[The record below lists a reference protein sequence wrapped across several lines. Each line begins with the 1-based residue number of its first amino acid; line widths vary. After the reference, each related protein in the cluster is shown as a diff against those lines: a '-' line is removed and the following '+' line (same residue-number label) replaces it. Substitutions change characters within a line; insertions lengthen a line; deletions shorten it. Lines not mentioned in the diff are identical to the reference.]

1 VSEQLFCREG
11 EYFPLL
17 GKMRNPSSS
26 HRDAPVTVSFP
37 VPKKAA
43 SKLRTLAISK
53 DRRLLDL
60 GVLAVQINEGESIVL
75 GIKLGRQRFKKTEVD
90 SDKVRGS
97 SSAGRVAKRHS
108 SCRNAATIHHLPA
121 ASTQAHRLPAVKN
134 VPFSS
139 ENVEENSRKRAVQ
152 PDGDAVSDEL
162 FSVLCSRRTANK
174 PSNDSKLRV
183 SGYTD
188 VSVLSGN
195 TGEQST
201 SSGSL
206 PKKSKAKKP
215 HSSGSFVTERSLVGT
230 EQNMQTSTPFAV
242 RTSAQT
248 PPIVTPKAARL
259 VSGQN
264 DSSLPAA
271 RRLSSPTSQRAYS
284 ASPCSDTTST
294 SSEEILD
301 VQQLIYNCFVDT
313 SKYSAADMLKQLAE
327 AHERKKETTNVTTA
341 MNISALPRA
350 VKTTAVT
357 AKPVPSSNSLLEL
370 PKILVNSQANSKRPA
385 VPGSYREHVKNI
397 RCNSLTSLTTT
408 TSTVNSTLKAHANA
422 TEPLTLGVQNC
433 SNNVEKS
440 LAFGDMKPMMHIS
453 QSKPSTDAQSK
464 NIATGS
470 NQAASYHR
478 GRKVLWSSANIF
490 PNRSKLSPNLIINK
504 LSVSFPQVSS
514 TSRESV
520 TSLSQVQETV
530 TSPSIMKNDTAIC
543 DKGGKSISSDIHVS
557 VLASNKLSGQEL
569 VDECRMMP
577 SDAKTVIR
585 KTSSLSFDSLEAVT
599 VSDTGGSQGT
609 VSASSPSL
617 PGVTSI
623 AQTESQASKQF
634 VQNLTLARSTLA
646 PATVVLAG
654 TNTQTTWSNQQV
666 SPTYFVG
673 AQGQY
678 GIYPTLY
685 SATDV
690 NNSQLGQQAMTAAYP
705 LNYVYPISFV
715 YPYLSM
721 AQTSSLKNASTEKGQ
736 QKKEEEEV
744 KSDVC
749 GGDEASMVYEGK
761 TEPGTTSQTASGN
774 TVSVESNTTSTTPV
788 QTQFIDLAS
797 SMRYWQQLNLLYR
810 TRWQPLAS
818 CNLSN
823 VAAVT
828 SDPQVNL
835 ATTAS
840 STADHSSSTVT
851 NGETTAVNSYSEE
864 QSLSKL
870 EILQS
875 NPSKDSCAR
884 NDKSANDPCAEKPR
898 TESFQR
904 VKPEISEE
912 NYSKDPSSDRPSVI
926 VTAACNDGMADHELP
941 KSSGLDIKMEFKQR
955 EFDDQALQKLK
966 ERRAV
971 LSSVSYETCPTSE
984 DDICSP
990 RLDCNE
996 LRNMTA
1002 DSLRKRSFCGSAP
1015 KLSFIH
1021 DSSIARVNIGNS
1033 NGNGLHYTNH
1043 TENHPGVRRTSV
1055 GTQLDGTIRP
1065 AKRKKTKRSL

>member
-1 VSEQLFCREG
+1 
-11 EYFPLL
+11 
-17 GKMRNPSSS
+17 MRNPSSS

-43 SKLRTLAISK
+43 NKLRTLAISK

-90 SDKVRGS
+90 SDKLRGS
-97 SSAGRVAKRHS
+97 LSAGRVAKRHS
-108 SCRNAATIHHLPA
+108 TCRNAATIHHLPG
-121 ASTQAHRLPAVKN
+121 ASTQAYRLPAVKN
-134 VPFSS
+134 APFCS
-139 ENVEENSRKRAVQ
+139 ENVEEISRKRAVQ
-152 PDGDAVSDEL
+152 PDGDATSDEL
-162 FSVLCSRRTANK
+162 FSVLRSRRTVHK

-183 SGYTD
+183 SDYTD
-188 VSVLSGN
+188 TNALSGI
-195 TGEQST
+195 TEDQSA

-206 PKKSKAKKP
+206 TKKSKAKKP
-215 HSSGSFVTERSLVGT
+215 RSSGNFVTERSLVGA
-230 EQNMQTSTPFAV
+230 ELNMQTSTPFAV

-248 PPIVTPKAARL
+248 SPVVTPKAARL

-264 DSSLPAA
+264 DSNLPAA

-284 ASPCSDTTST
+284 ASPCSDTSST

-327 AHERKKETTNVTTA
+327 AHERKKEAPNVTTA

-350 VKTTAVT
+350 VKSSATP
-357 AKPVPSSNSLLEL
+357 AKSILSSKSLSEL
-370 PKILVNSQANSKRPA
+370 PKSLVNSQVNSKRPV

-397 RCNSLTSLTTT
+397 RCNSLTSPTIT
-408 TSTVNSTLKAHANA
+408 TSTVNSTLKAHTNT

-433 SNNVEKS
+433 SSNVEKS
-440 LAFGDMKPMMHIS
+440 SGFGDMKPMMHIS
-453 QSKPSTDAQSK
+453 QSKTSTDLQSK
-464 NIATGS
+464 NIVTSS

-490 PNRSKLSPNLIINK
+490 PQRSKLSPNLTANIS
-504 LSVSFPQVSS
+504 SVSFPQVSS
-514 TSRESV
+514 SSP
-520 TSLSQVQETV
+520 ETV
-530 TSPSIMKNDTAIC
+530 TSHSQVRETVASPSIMRNDTPFR
-543 DKGGKSISSDIHVS
+543 DKGAKSISSDSHVS
-557 VLASNKLSGQEL
+557 VLALNSNKLSEQQS
-569 VDECRMMP
+569 VDKCQMML

-585 KTSSLSFDSLEAVT
+585 KTPSVAFDSVDAVT
-599 VSDTGGSQGT
+599 VSDIGSSQGT
-609 VSASSPSL
+609 VSASSPNL
-617 PGVTSI
+617 PVVTSI
-623 AQTESQASKQF
+623 VKTESQASKQF

-646 PATVVLAG
+646 PTTVVLAG

-673 AQGQY
+673 TQGQY

-685 SATDV
+685 STTDV
-690 NNSQLGQQAMTAAYP
+690 NNNQLGQQAVTATYP

-721 AQTSSLKNASTEKGQ
+721 AQASSLKNAEKGQ
-736 QKKEEEEV
+736 EKKEEEEV
-744 KSDVC
+744 KSDVS
-749 GGDEASMVYEGK
+749 GGDEVSTVYEGK

-774 TVSVESNTTSTTPV
+774 TVNVTSNTTSAAPV

-797 SMRYWQQLNLLYR
+797 SMRYWQQLSLLYR

-828 SDPQVNL
+828 SDPQGNV
-835 ATTAS
+835 APTES
-840 STADHSSSTVT
+840 SAADDSSSTFT
-851 NGETTAVNSYSEE
+851 NGETTAVNSHSEQ
-864 QSLSKL
+864 QSLSSL
-870 EILQS
+870 EIVQS
-875 NPSKDSCAR
+875 NPSNDSCAR
-884 NDKSANDPCAEKPR
+884 KDKPANELFTEKPR
-898 TESFQR
+898 FESLQR
-904 VKPEISEE
+904 IKPEVSEE
-912 NYSKDPSSDRPSVI
+912 SYSKDPSSDRPSVI
-926 VTAACNDGMADHELP
+926 VTASCNDGMADHELP
-941 KSSGLDIKMEFKQR
+941 KSSALDMKMEFKQQ
-955 EFDDQALQKLK
+955 EFDNQTIQKFK

-971 LSSVSYETCPTSE
+971 LSSVSYETGPTSE
-984 DDICSP
+984 DEICSH
-990 RLDCNE
+990 RLECNQ
-996 LRNMTA
+996 LRDMAA

-1021 DSSIARVNIGNS
+1021 DSSIACVNIGNS
-1033 NGNGLHYTNH
+1033 NGNGLHYPNH
-1043 TENHPGVRRTSV
+1043 TENHHGVRRTCKSWQYSDV
-1055 GTQLDGTIRP
+1055 E
-1065 AKRKKTKRSL
+1065 